1 MLMTSGV
8 RKFALTAH
16 VATSVGWLGAVCAFL
31 ALALSGM
38 LSTETTI
45 VRAAY
50 VGMHLTTWYVIV
62 PFCLASFLTGLIE
75 GLGTPWG
82 LFRHHWV
89 FLKLVLTALA
99 TVILFVHTQPIDR
112 VAAVALQSSLATAE
126 LRSVRVQLVGDA
138 SAALFV
144 LLVTTSLSV
153 YKPWGMTQYGIRRQ
167 LEETAG
173 RSLRVRRTSGP
184 AGQYV
189 LIALGAFILLVL
201 VLHLFG
207 FGLHAH

>member
-1 MLMTSGV
+1 MLMTPGL
-8 RKFALTAH
+8 RRFALTAH
-16 VATSVGWLGAVCAFL
+16 VASSVGWLGAVCAFL
-31 ALALSGM
+31 ALALSGV
-38 LSTETTI
+38 LSTDSTI

-50 VGMHLTTWYVIV
+50 VSMHLTTWYVIV
-62 PFCLASFLTGLIE
+62 PFCLASLLTGVME

-99 TVILFVHTQPIDR
+99 TVILIVHTQPIDR
-112 VAAVALQSSLATAE
+112 VAALAMQSSLAIADM
-126 LRSVRVQLVGDA
+126 RAVRIQLVGDA
-138 SAALFV
+138 SAAIFV
-144 LLVTTSLSV
+144 LLVTTSLSI

-173 RSLRVRRTSGP
+173 RSLRVRRTSGR